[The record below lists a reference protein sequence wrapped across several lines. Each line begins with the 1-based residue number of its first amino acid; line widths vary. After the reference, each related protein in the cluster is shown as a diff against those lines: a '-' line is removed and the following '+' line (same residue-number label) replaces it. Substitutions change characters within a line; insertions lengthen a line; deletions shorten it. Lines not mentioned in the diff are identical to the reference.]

1 MVRDGRV
8 IAGRFEIDHL
18 VAEGGMGAVYRALDR
33 VSGQPVALKVM
44 AAGMRDRLREDQDER
59 FGREIRLLAAIEH
72 PRVARYVGHGR
83 DDDGLAFLAME
94 WLEGHDLATELAGGA
109 LSLTDSM
116 QVLVGAAAAMA

>member
-44 AAGMRDRLREDQDER
+44 VAARIGDRSREDQDER
-59 FGREIRLLAAIEH
+59 FGREIRLVAAIEH

-83 DDDGLAFLAME
+83 DEDGLAFLAME
-94 WLEGHDLATELAGGA
+94 WLEGHDLAT
-109 LSLTDSM
+109 
-116 QVLVGAAAAMA
+116 